1 MEEILSRSLSQRR
14 LNLALI
20 GALAALAVALAACG
34 LYSLV
39 AYTVAQRTHEI
50 GVRMALGADRRDIL
64 GLVFRQGFR
73 LVALGVALG
82 LAGASAATR
91 ALRSMLLGVSPTD
104 PVTFVAIPLLLA
116 LVALLACWF
125 PARRA
130 ARVDPLLALKH
141 E

>member
-1 MEEILSRSLSQRR
+1 
-14 LNLALI
+14 
-20 GALAALAVALAACG
+20 LAVALAACG
-34 LYSLV
+34 LYSLI

-50 GVRMALGADRRDIL
+50 GVRMALGARRRDIL
-64 GLVFRQGFR
+64 WLVFRQGFR

-91 ALRSMLLGVSPTD
+91 ALRSMLFGVSPTD
-104 PVTFVAIPLLLA
+104 PVTFVAITLMLA
-116 LVALLACWF
+116 LVASFACWF